1 MAVFLL
7 DYRYMKTIGVDEV
20 GRGCL
25 AGPVAA
31 AAVLLDEKSIEALSG
46 LHLTDSKAMTK
57 SQRDKAYTVITN
69 SAIVY
74 GVGWVFPLDIDKYGL
89 TEAVRSAMQQAVSAI
104 TEDYDE
110 IIIDGNYNF
119 LKDNPKTRTLIK
131 ADLTEI
137 SVSAASV
144 IAKVERDRY
153 MKEQSMIHV
162 GYGFDAHVGYGTL
175 AHMKALKALG
185 PCILHRRSVK
195 PVAALI

>member
-1 MAVFLL
+1 ML
-7 DYRYMKTIGVDEV
+7 DYNYMKTIGVDEV

-57 SQRDKAYTVITN
+57 LQREKAYVIITN
-69 SAIVY
+69 STIVY
-74 GVGWVFPLDIDKYGL
+74 GVGWVFPKDIDKHGL
-89 TEAVRSAMQQAVSAI
+89 TEAVRSAMQQAVNAI

-144 IAKVERDRY
+144 VAKVERDKY

-195 PVAALI
+195 PVAALS

>member
-1 MAVFLL
+1 ML
-7 DYRYMKTIGVDEV
+7 DYNYMKTIGVDEV

-57 SQRDKAYTVITN
+57 LQREKAYVIITN
-69 SAIVY
+69 STIVY
-74 GVGWVFPLDIDKYGL
+74 GVGWVFPKDIDKYGL
-89 TEAVRSAMQQAVSAI
+89 TEAVRSAMQQAVNAI

-119 LKDNPKTRTLIK
+119 LKDNPKTRNLIK

-144 IAKVERDRY
+144 VAKVERDRY

-195 PVAALI
+195 PVAALS

>member
-1 MAVFLL
+1 
-7 DYRYMKTIGVDEV
+7 MKTIGVDEV

-57 SQRDKAYTVITN
+57 LQREKAYVIITN
-69 SAIVY
+69 STIVY
-74 GVGWVFPLDIDKYGL
+74 GVGWVFPKDIDKYGL
-89 TEAVRSAMQQAVSAI
+89 TEAVRSAMQQAVNAI

-144 IAKVERDRY
+144 VAKVERDRY

-195 PVAALI
+195 PVAALS

>member
-7 DYRYMKTIGVDEV
+7 DYNYMKTIGVDEV

-57 SQRDKAYTVITN
+57 LQREKAYVIITN
-69 SAIVY
+69 STIVY
-74 GVGWVFPLDIDKYGL
+74 GVGWVFPKDIDKHGL
-89 TEAVRSAMQQAVSAI
+89 TEAVRSAMQQAVNAI

-144 IAKVERDRY
+144 VAKVERDKY
-153 MKEQSMIHV
+153 MNEQSMIHV

-195 PVAALI
+195 PVAALS

>member
-1 MAVFLL
+1 MLE
-7 DYRYMKTIGVDEV
+7 YNNMKTIGVDEV

-57 SQRDKAYTVITN
+57 LQREKAYAIITKT
-69 SAIVY
+69 ALAY
-74 GVGWVFPLDIDKYGL
+74 GVGWVFPPEIDKNGL

-104 TEDYDE
+104 VEDYDE

-144 IAKVERDRY
+144 VAKVERDKY
-153 MKEQSMIHV
+153 MKEQSFIHV

-175 AHMKALKALG
+175 VHMKALQELG

-195 PVAALI
+195 PVAALS